1 MSILWFGDL
10 VREISNQTSH
20 LSRSRHTMR
29 LSRKD
34 FKNREVV
41 IRCFDSLNQSIWNKP
56 QMGSINKSLSSLNQT
71 FIGEKMLK
79 LHSVFSKQKTLVIKN
94 RIHPTKCDKPLHIV
108 DRFSFLPV
116 LEFSFLPVLE
126 LQILTKTFVQLK
138 SNVT

>member
-10 VREISNQTSH
+10 VREISNHTSH

-29 LSRKD
+29 LSRKSL
-34 FKNREVV
+34 KNREVV

-79 LHSVFSKQKTLVIKN
+79 LQSVIKD
-94 RIHPTKCDKPLHIV
+94 RIHPTNCDEPLHMWSIL
-108 DRFSFLPV
+108 RFYSIGVTLWWPSSFCMNPRGYLD
-116 LEFSFLPVLE
+116 LFYETQFFTFLCW
-126 LQILTKTFVQLK
+126 
-138 SNVT
+138 